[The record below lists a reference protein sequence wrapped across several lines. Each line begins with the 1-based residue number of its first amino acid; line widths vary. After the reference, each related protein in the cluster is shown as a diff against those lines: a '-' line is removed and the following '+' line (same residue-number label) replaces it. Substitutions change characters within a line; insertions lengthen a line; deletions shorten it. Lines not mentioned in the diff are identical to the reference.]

1 MDKINGKLNFEGLK
15 KELRRVVLAGV
26 GAAILAK
33 EGAAGLA
40 KKWVAKG
47 EEVEPELK
55 KALSKLREKREQ
67 VAEKSG
73 EGWKKVT
80 GYLPLVTK
88 KDFADLVKRID
99 ALSAKVEGLRSKR
112 AAK

>member
-1 MDKINGKLNFEGLK
+1 MDKVNGKINLEGLK

-33 EGAAGLA
+33 EGAVGLA
-40 KKWVAKG
+40 KRWVAKG

-55 KALSKLREKREQ
+55 KALNKLGEKRQQ
-67 VAEKSG
+67 VTDKTG

-88 KDFADLVKRID
+88 KDFAELVKRID
-99 ALSAKVEGLRSKR
+99 ALSAKVEGLRGKR
-112 AAK
+112 AK